1 MRLVPL
7 EDEQPI
13 NDRFIYKPS
22 IDTTYL
28 TSKAADE
35 GSNLYDAAK
44 FIGNDML
51 NTFNSAVDAYKTGIK
66 EIPEYIKAYYRGSA
80 RLGSSLG
87 TMVEYLGNQYTMID
101 EAGLKLQ
108 GYSQDDIKNASS
120 IGKYISSFGKVINEF
135 YDDAQEIDILKP
147 SDKFN
152 EPLLDNFTIGKVI
165 NKSIESLPFMGAG
178 IATNMVTKSPLIATY
193 AMSALDASEL
203 YEKAK
208 EAGKDEATSS
218 IIFQAGVLGTF
229 AFEQFS
235 VFGMLGK
242 EAKDTFLNTFL
253 KGSVR
258 EASTESLQTLWQ
270 NIVEKIGVDKTKSLV
285 ENIIESGIVG
295 GLTGGGLA
303 AATAKYNNNIKEIEQ
318 ELKDK
323 GTPQEEIEFVYSAV
337 GDGLKSSGSILND
350 ALEGNFNKNV
360 NIMTN
365 FNYVTQLFQE
375 GGDVSKTIIDNSNI
389 DMAKDTVEDIVVK
402 ANDTITNNKEI
413 VLENLI
419 KKGYTQEQANEA
431 ILSIENLIAKPKQVI
446 EVESK
451 IKDILLEAKVD
462 PKEADSISKIFGS
475 ASVYFSNKYDIT
487 PQEWVE
493 TLGLKVIKSDSTSEA
508 DITTSEEYFQSS
520 LTPQQKEFF
529 KDTKVVNENL
539 RSIKQSLIIPVS
551 KEVISKSIATPS
563 KGTAGRGY
571 TEQGDSVN
579 AEIARSNGLATAKEI
594 SKAFKKQGIDIS
606 ADAIESSQSPQEWHH
621 IGKDMKETNFFD
633 VEEFDINSLQ
643 KEIILEAKQRQRQ
656 LSFNDKVKEQGWDK
670 LSGED
675 LYKEYQKITGEKYGS
690 YEDTLKMFNGNKNK
704 SRDYLYSFMLQKVAP
719 TSDPNIYKQGVR
731 GNIEFT
737 DTGYIINLF
746 NQANKSTLAHESW
759 HLFSEELRRAAEVS
773 PKAKSDYKA
782 LSKWSGLD
790 KAKTPEEVRESLEK
804 MARGGEEYLMLG
816 KSPNARLRQVF
827 ENFKGWL
834 TEIYQSIKNLG
845 AGLNKDVI
853 NVFDDILGRD
863 YTTKDFAT
871 KAEYTKNID
880 NQLKKKDIIK
890 KTLKGIS
897 NFTENLGDIAA
908 DSFVPIED
916 RVKAISPDLFAKV
929 RRLNYSMLQRKK
941 EYYKIAEPFI
951 EKFSKLSDKD
961 HYTLDLALKNS
972 DIETAEEIIKRNGMM
987 QDYLAVRDL
996 MEDLRQQM
1004 IEVGAD
1010 IGQIPNYFPRAIKDV
1025 IEFLEYIEA
1034 KKTKSKQDAEEFS
1047 QIERVLKEKDPNNS
1061 LTNEEKA
1068 MVINSMLRGYGGQIA
1083 ISRPSNVKG
1092 RKIITVDAEMNQFY
1106 KSGSDALIDY
1116 ITNATE
1122 FIENKKFFGG
1132 INIETKDLVK
1142 KIKNKRERVIEYKDR
1157 AAPDVKGR
1165 ELRRLNYEIGG
1176 LEAQIRNAK
1185 EADKIKE
1192 LDERKTK
1199 LEEIYSK
1206 YADMHAAHVK
1216 NSVLKRLNNELTE
1229 LQSGLDKEG
1238 LKNVEQS
1245 IGESVRILVENGTI
1259 KQKDEAKLRKL
1270 FLAKF
1275 QEKSMNPAFKLLRD
1289 TSYITKLGHFD
1300 SAVTQLGDLALSS
1313 YKNGLW
1319 TTGNEFI
1326 KSVRGKSEI
1335 TKQDLGIDNIIQEFA
1350 ETGALSKTLD
1360 KVLKFTGFSK
1370 IDSFG
1375 KETLVNGAISNAR
1388 KKARL
1393 NDPKLIKDL
1402 ELYYGEQS
1410 QKVLSDL
1417 ANNKLTPEVMEYGF
1431 FTLLDIQPITKDQM
1445 PLYYAEGG
1453 NKRLFYMLK
1462 SYTLKTINLARN
1474 DIILKFSDS
1483 PKEAIRNLIL
1493 LGSYLM
1499 LFNAGVD
1506 FLKDL
1511 LLGREIKSV
1520 PDYLVDN
1527 MFFGGIFNRYTLRKT
1542 KQEGV
1547 GGALWDMMSPPIL
1560 IDEITVDLLKK
1571 NKEIKDYRSWQNLPL
1586 IGRFYYNYWGGG
1598 KESKKLY

>member
-51 NTFNSAVDAYKTGIK
+51 NTFNSAVDAYKTGI
-66 EIPEYIKAYYRGSA
+66 EEVPEYIKAYGRGSA

-87 TMVEYLGNQYTMID
+87 TMVEYIGNQFTMLD

-108 GYSQDDIKNASS
+108 GYSQDDIKNANS
-120 IGKYISSFGKVINEF
+120 IGKYISSFGKTINEF
-135 YDDAQEIDILKP
+135 YDEASEIDILKP

-152 EPLLDNFTIGKVI
+152 EPLFENFTIGKVI
-165 NKSIESLPFMGAG
+165 NKGIESLPFLGAG
-178 IATNMVTKSPLIATY
+178 IVTNMVTKSPLIAYY
-193 AMSALDASEL
+193 AMSALDTSEL

-208 EAGKDEATSS
+208 KSGKDEATSS
-218 IIFQAGVLGTF
+218 IIFQTGVLGTMVL
-229 AFEQFS
+229 EKFS

-242 EAKDTFLNTFL
+242 ETKDTFINTFF
-253 KGSVR
+253 KGGSKD
-258 EASTESLQTLWQ
+258 ALTESLQTLWQ
-270 NIVEKIGVDKTKSLV
+270 NIVEKIGIDKTKSLV
-285 ENIIESGIVG
+285 ENVLESGVIG
-295 GLTGGGLA
+295 ALTGGGLA
-303 AATAKYNNNIKEIEQ
+303 ASTARYNNNIKEIEQ

-446 EVESK
+446 EAESK
-451 IKDILLEAKVD
+451 IKDILLEAKVE
-462 PKEADSISKIFGS
+462 PKEADSISKIYGS

-529 KDTKVVNENL
+529 KDTKVVDEKGEPLVVYHGTTYNYA
-539 RSIKQSLIIPVS
+539 IKIKEKGLSADLATSLINGEKNIFFTENEDYAKSYSKQKGGDRGFVLAFRKPLDTVIEKTTYKKGVS
-551 KEVISKSIATPS
+551 YPDLISKKNVRPEDILIKGIDGKWYPIKEFNFYYGEEDSLIGKNSVDIKEV
-563 KGTAGRGY
+563 
-571 TEQGDSVN
+571 
-579 AEIARSNGLATAKEI
+579 SN
-594 SKAFKKQGIDIS
+594 
-606 ADAIESSQSPQEWHH
+606 
-621 IGKDMKETNFFD
+621 
-633 VEEFDINSLQ
+633 
-643 KEIILEAKQRQRQ
+643 
-656 LSFNDKVKEQGWDK
+656 
-670 LSGED
+670 
-675 LYKEYQKITGEKYGS
+675 
-690 YEDTLKMFNGNKNK
+690 
-704 SRDYLYSFMLQKVAP
+704 VAP

-890 KTLKGIS
+890 KTLKGIG

-916 RVKAISPDLFAKV
+916 RIKAISPDLFAKV

-941 EYYKIAEPFI
+941 EYSKIAEPFI

-1319 TTGNEFI
+1319 TTVNEFI
-1326 KSVRGKSEI
+1326 KSVRGKAEI

-1410 QKVLSDL
+1410 QEVLSDL

>member
-66 EIPEYIKAYYRGSA
+66 EIPEYIKAYGRGSA

-242 EAKDTFLNTFL
+242 ETKDTFLNTFL
-253 KGSVR
+253 KGSGR

-285 ENIIESGIVG
+285 ENVIESGIVG

-389 DMAKDTVEDIVVK
+389 DMAKDTVEDIIVK

-419 KKGYTQEQANEA
+419 KKGYTQEQANDA

-446 EVESK
+446 EAESK
-451 IKDILLEAKVD
+451 IKDILLEAKVE
-462 PKEADSISKIFGS
+462 PKEADSISKIYGS
-475 ASVYFSNKYDIT
+475 ASVYFSNKYGIT

-493 TLGLKVIKSDSTSEA
+493 TLGLKVIKSDSTSE
-508 DITTSEEYFQSS
+508 S
-520 LTPQQKEFF
+520 
-529 KDTKVVNENL
+529 
-539 RSIKQSLIIPVS
+539 
-551 KEVISKSIATPS
+551 
-563 KGTAGRGY
+563 
-571 TEQGDSVN
+571 
-579 AEIARSNGLATAKEI
+579 
-594 SKAFKKQGIDIS
+594 
-606 ADAIESSQSPQEWHH
+606 
-621 IGKDMKETNFFD
+621 
-633 VEEFDINSLQ
+633 
-643 KEIILEAKQRQRQ
+643 
-656 LSFNDKVKEQGWDK
+656 
-670 LSGED
+670 
-675 LYKEYQKITGEKYGS
+675 
-690 YEDTLKMFNGNKNK
+690 
-704 SRDYLYSFMLQKVAP
+704 
-719 TSDPNIYKQGVR
+719 NIYKQEAR

-773 PKAKSDYKA
+773 PKAKSDYEA

-816 KSPNARLRQVF
+816 KSPNARLQQVF

-871 KAEYTKNID
+871 KAEYTKNLD

-890 KTLKGIS
+890 KTLKGIG

-916 RVKAISPDLFAKV
+916 RIKAISPDLFAKV

-941 EYYKIAEPFI
+941 EYFKIAEPFI

-972 DIETAEEIIKRNGMM
+972 DIETVEEIIKRNGMM
-987 QDYLAVRDL
+987 QDYLAVIDL
-996 MEDLRQQM
+996 MADLRQQM

-1025 IEFLEYIEA
+1025 IEFLEHIEA

-1068 MVINSMLRGYGGQIA
+1068 MVINSMFRGYGGQIA

-1092 RKIITVDAEMNQFY
+1092 RKIITVDADMNQFY
-1106 KSGSDALIDY
+1106 KSSSDALIDY

-1229 LQSGLDKEG
+1229 LQSELDKEG

-1259 KQKDEAKLRKL
+1259 KQKDEAKLKKL

-1289 TSYITKLGHFD
+1289 TSYIAKLGHFD

-1370 IDSFG
+1370 FDSFG

-1483 PKEAIRNLIL
+1483 PKEAIRNLIFL
-1493 LGSYLM
+1493 ASYLM

-1511 LLGREIKSV
+1511 LLGREIKSI

-1527 MFFGGIFNRYTLRKT
+1527 MLFGGIFNRYTLRKT

-1598 KESKKLY
+1598 ADKESKKLY

>member
-22 IDTTYL
+22 IDTAYL

-35 GSNLYDAAK
+35 GSNLYDAAR

-66 EIPEYIKAYYRGSA
+66 EIPEYIKAYGRGSA

-253 KGSVR
+253 KGSGR
-258 EASTESLQTLWQ
+258 EALTESLQNLWQ

-285 ENIIESGIVG
+285 ENIIESAIVG

-446 EVESK
+446 EAESK
-451 IKDILLEAKVD
+451 IKDILLEAKVE
-462 PKEADSISKIFGS
+462 PKEADSISKIYGS
-475 ASVYFSNKYDIT
+475 ASVYFSNKYGIT

-529 KDTKVVNENL
+529 KDTKVVDEKGEPLVVYHGTSAGEFTEFADGYNWFTNNKSKADEYSSILQQGQKIANKKTYKVNL
-539 RSIKQSLIIPVS
+539 NIKKPKVVKTWIVS
-551 KEVISKSIATPS
+551 SDIDKIKATGKYDGVIVKDVMGSGDDFYISFSPNQIKEV
-563 KGTAGRGY
+563 
-571 TEQGDSVN
+571 
-579 AEIARSNGLATAKEI
+579 SN
-594 SKAFKKQGIDIS
+594 
-606 ADAIESSQSPQEWHH
+606 
-621 IGKDMKETNFFD
+621 
-633 VEEFDINSLQ
+633 
-643 KEIILEAKQRQRQ
+643 
-656 LSFNDKVKEQGWDK
+656 
-670 LSGED
+670 
-675 LYKEYQKITGEKYGS
+675 
-690 YEDTLKMFNGNKNK
+690 
-704 SRDYLYSFMLQKVAP
+704 VAP
-719 TSDPNIYKQGVR
+719 TADPNIYKQGVR

-773 PKAKSDYKA
+773 PKAKSDYEA

-890 KTLKGIS
+890 KTLKGIG

-916 RVKAISPDLFAKV
+916 RIKAISPDLFAKV

-941 EYYKIAEPFI
+941 EYSKIAEPFI

-1025 IEFLEYIEA
+1025 TEFLEYIEA

-1047 QIERVLKEKDPNNS
+1047 QIERVLKEKDPYNS

-1092 RKIITVDAEMNQFY
+1092 RKIITVDADMNQFY

-1229 LQSGLDKEG
+1229 LQSELDKEG

-1275 QEKSMNPAFKLLRD
+1275 QEKSMNPVFKLLRD

-1326 KSVRGKSEI
+1326 KSVRGKAEI

-1350 ETGALSKTLD
+1350 ETGALSKVLD

-1431 FTLLDIQPITKDQM
+1431 FALLDIQPITKDQM

-1527 MFFGGIFNRYTLRKT
+1527 MLFGGIFNRYTLRKT

-1560 IDEITVDLLKK
+1560 IDEITVDLLNK

-1598 KESKKLY
+1598 ADKESKKLY